1 MSNTSFI
8 MNLSCFFKD
17 SNDAMS
23 FMRRSY
29 TYGGCLIENNKYMID
44 SD

>member
-1 MSNTSFI
+1 
-8 MNLSCFFKD
+8 
-17 SNDAMS
+17 MS

-44 SD
+44 SDWWSNNIYP